1 MQRNAPAPESQEFL
15 ERFER
20 VTREA
25 MLKLHQMR
33 MRHLE
38 LQKTHRRL
46 RQEYSELQHLSQLDP
61 ADHLRIK
68 MIPLQA
74 TLRQAISRIDS
85 LLSQGEARRDD

>member
-1 MQRNAPAPESQEFL
+1 MQRNAPAPESQESL

-20 VTREA
+20 VSREA

-33 MRHLE
+33 MKYLE
-38 LQKTHRRL
+38 LQKAHRRL
-46 RQEYSELQHLSQLDP
+46 RQDYSELQHLSQLDP

-74 TLRQAISRIDS
+74 TLRQAISRIDG